1 MRIALVNLP
10 WYNLCRS
17 GVRAGSRWP
26 HLMAR
31 HERGYL
37 PYPFF
42 LAYAAALLKENN
54 FEVILID
61 AIAEGLS
68 YNACISRLRSLKADL
83 YVIETSTVTLR
94 HDLGLIKKI
103 NENIPVVMCGPD
115 VNIQKPSFIKNYPFI
130 TYIIF
135 GEYELTLLDLARHI
149 RDKKGLSDVPGLIYR
164 HEGKTRINQPREL
177 ADLDKLPWPLREGL
191 HMANYNDA
199 PGNMPLPSVQMVA
212 SRGCPYR
219 CKFCLWPQVMYQGNN
234 YRSRDVKEVIKE
246 MKFLVNS
253 MGFKSV
259 YFDDD
264 TFNCGK
270 PRMLDFCDEI
280 KRQKLADIPWAIMAR
295 PDLMD
300 EEVLLRMKEAGLY
313 AVKYG
318 VESATQSL
326 LDSINKNM
334 DLKKTEKMIRLTEQ
348 LGIKTH
354 LTFTFGLPGETRE
367 SIHKTIDFAIYLNPN
382 SVQFSIATP
391 FPGTEFYREIEKR
404 GLLLTKKWSEY
415 DGNNKSVIC
424 SGNLSKKE
432 LEQSIR
438 VAYGRWRNHYLNR
451 RYLKGQ
457 RLNISLP
464 GLILFSLQK
473 RGIFLTI
480 VKLLNYLIRQTMAA
494 PLIKFNRLGGILK
507 SGPKGVNFIATGRV
521 RIFFSPSGIRLFWEN
536 KELTREDGF
545 RSCCSS
551 FTEGKEIKSS
561 AFTFSDFKKDA
572 NNAISLKKRYLDSSI
587 EEDWKFEII
596 DEKQIDWSV
605 KIHNRYGGIA
615 SGDSRLALILSD
627 EYKKWLDSWGEGG
640 FYPVFDDLEVEL
652 RNPKTKLVGVRGRKK
667 LNRQLPTIL
676 LDAAFNNGITASIRN
691 SPVLGGRIL
700 EFRQAGDIFS
710 ARIKIVEEAFSM
722 LKKTR
727 QAIVKTR

>member
-1 MRIALVNLP
+1 MKIALVNLP

-31 HERGYL
+31 HEQGYL

-68 YNACISRLRSLKADL
+68 YSSCISRLRSLKADL
-83 YVIETSTVTLR
+83 YVIETSTVTLG

-103 NENIPVVMCGPD
+103 NNNIPVVMCGPD
-115 VNIQKPSFIKNYPFI
+115 VNMQQPSFIKDHPFI

-135 GEYELTLLDLARHI
+135 GEYEVTLLDLSRHI
-149 RDKKGLSDVPGLIYR
+149 RDKQGLSDVPGLIYR
-164 HEGKTRINQPREL
+164 HEGKAVVNMPREL
-177 ADLDKLPWPLREGL
+177 VDLDKLPWPLREGL

-234 YRSRDVKEVIKE
+234 YRARDVKDVIKE

-270 PRMLDFCDEI
+270 PRMLAFCDEI
-280 KRQKLADIPWAIMAR
+280 KRQKLTHIPWAIMAR

-300 EEVLLRMKEAGLY
+300 EEILLRMKEAGLY

-326 LDSINKNM
+326 LDGINKNM

-367 SIHKTIDFAIYLNPN
+367 SIRKTIDFAIYLNPN
-382 SVQFSIATP
+382 SVQFSIVTP
-391 FPGTEFYREIEKR
+391 FPGTEFYREIEKH
-404 GLLLTKKWSEY
+404 GFLLTKKWSEY

-464 GLILFSLQK
+464 GLVLFSLQR
-473 RGIFLTI
+473 RGIFLTAI
-480 VKLLNYLIRQTMAA
+480 KLFNYLTRQIMAP
-494 PLIKFNRLGGILK
+494 PLTRFNRLRGILK
-507 SGPKGVNFIATGRV
+507 SGPRGVNFINTGRV
-521 RIFFSPSGIRLFWEN
+521 GIFLNSSGIRLFWEN

-545 RSCCSS
+545 RSCCLS
-551 FTEGKEIKSS
+551 FAEGKKIKSK
-561 AFTFSDFKKDA
+561 AFTFSDFKKGA
-572 NNAISLKKRYLDSSI
+572 NNTITLKKRYIDSGV

-605 KIHNRYGGIA
+605 KIRSGHGGIPP
-615 SGDSRLALILSD
+615 GELRLSLILSD
-627 EYKKWLDSWGEGG
+627 EYQKWLDSWGEGG
-640 FYPVFDDLEVEL
+640 FYPVFDNLEVEL
-652 RNPKTKLVGVRGRKK
+652 RNPETKMVGVRGRKK
-667 LNRQLPTIL
+667 LIREIPTVL
-676 LDAAFNNGITASIRN
+676 LDAAFNNGVTACIRN
-691 SPVLGGRIL
+691 SPVLGARIL
-700 EFRQAGDIFS
+700 EIMHAPGIFS
-710 ARIKIVEEAFSM
+710 ARIKIVEENFNKRKKAAQSII
-722 LKKTR
+722 KTR
-727 QAIVKTR
+727 

>member
-68 YNACISRLRSLKADL
+68 YTVCINRLRSLKCDL
-83 YVIETSTVTLR
+83 YVFETSTVTLK
-94 HDLGLIKKI
+94 HDIGLIKKI
-103 NENIPVVMCGPD
+103 NKHTPVVMCGPD

-130 TYIIF
+130 TYVIS

-149 RDKKGLSDVPGLIYR
+149 KDKRGLSDVPGLIYR
-164 HEGKTRINQPREL
+164 LGSKITVNPLREL

-191 HMANYNDA
+191 HMTNYNDA

-234 YRSRDVKEVIKE
+234 YRSRDVKDVIKE
-246 MKFLVNS
+246 MKFLVNN

-270 PRMLDFCDEI
+270 PRMLAFCDEI
-280 KRQKLADIPWAIMAR
+280 KKQDLTDTPWAIMAR

-300 EEVLLRMKEAGLY
+300 EEILMRMKEAGLY

-326 LDSINKNM
+326 LDGINKNM
-334 DLKKTEKMIRLTEQ
+334 DLKKTEKMIRFTEQ

-367 SIHKTIDFAIYLNPN
+367 SIRRSINFAIYLNPD

-391 FPGTEFYREIEKR
+391 FPGTEFYREIETS
-404 GLLLTKKWSEY
+404 GLLLTKEWSEY

-424 SGNLSKKE
+424 SDNLSKKE

-464 GLILFSLQK
+464 GLVLFSLK
-473 RGIFLTI
+473 RRGIFLTAI
-480 VKLLNYLIRQTMAA
+480 KLLSFSCLQIKALVLIR
-494 PLIKFNRLGGILK
+494 INRFMDIFK
-507 SGPKGVNFIATGRV
+507 RSSGHLNSIAMGRV
-521 RIFFSPSGIRLFWEN
+521 GLFFDHSGIRLFWEN

-545 RSCCSS
+545 RSCNGLP
-551 FTEGKEIKSS
+551 EGKKIKSG
-561 AFTFSDFKKDA
+561 AFTFGDFKKEAD
-572 NNAISLKKRYLDSSI
+572 NQISLRKRYADSGI

-605 KIHNRYGGIA
+605 KVHNRHGGIT
-615 SGDSRLALILSD
+615 SGESRLALILSD
-627 EYKKWLDSWGEGG
+627 EYQKWLDSWGEGG
-640 FYPVFDDLEVEL
+640 FYSVFDNLEVEL
-652 RNPKTKLVGVRGRKK
+652 RNPKTKMVGVRGRKK
-667 LNRQLPTIL
+667 LTREIPTIL
-676 LDAAFNNGITASIRN
+676 LDAASNNGITACIRN
-691 SPVLGGRIL
+691 SPVLGARIL
-700 EFRQAGDIFS
+700 EVRQAGDIFS
-710 ARIKIVEEAFSM
+710 ARIKIVEEGFNKRKRRPGP
-722 LKKTR
+722 L
-727 QAIVKTR
+727 